1 MSLEFSKLVSEVEAM
16 GAALARRA
24 GELSEM
30 LPDARARLQAIGLAD
45 DELREKIKRAGDRWR
60 GAIPTAEPVSA
71 TFPLPA
77 HPPQADILGADGSQ
91 VYPDRH
97 GSALYYLINVGSIL
111 YSYGAEGAPVCRSA
125 STVYYEDADLYGE
138 TEGLI
143 PTALIDGK
151 RDTAELSELARLAES
166 CHAEPLRRAQGKL
179 FAGHSPGTCIRGK
192 CERSEESQSPAQ
204 GKLRE
209 ASRPASPPTLALVD
223 NGLMLWLALEARQVH
238 RPQVD
243 EILRVYIDQLDRIQA
258 SDGTIA
264 GFVGR
269 PRNASVLTLLHL
281 ASLPL
286 ENINE
291 DTLKTARYRGLTDR
305 TLFEYVLRPGERS
318 AVFRSSSLV
327 NLDFKARGH
336 EMYFFYL
343 NCGRPGKKEVARVE
357 VPQWVALDPNRLAFV
372 HAAIVEQCR
381 VPDGFPYVLVRA
393 HELAVVTM
401 EERRAMDEMVQG
413 ALLRQGLRSAISQKA
428 QTKQWTGAR
437 RRHRL

>member
-16 GAALARRA
+16 GAVLARRA

-30 LPDARARLQAIGLAD
+30 LPDARGRLQAIGLAD

-77 HPPQADILGADGSQ
+77 HPPHADILGADGSQ
-91 VYPDRH
+91 IYPDRH
-97 GSALYYLINVGSIL
+97 SSALYYLINVGSIL
-111 YSYGAEGAPVCRSA
+111 YSYGLERAPVCRSA
-125 STVYYEDADLYGE
+125 SAVYYEDSDLYGE

-143 PTALIDGK
+143 PTAIIDGK
-151 RDTAELSELARLAES
+151 RDTAELSELAHLAES
-166 CHAEPLRRAQGKL
+166 CHAEQGE
-179 FAGHSPGTCIRGK
+179 T
-192 CERSEESQSPAQ
+192 
-204 GKLRE
+204 
-209 ASRPASPPTLALVD
+209 SRPASPPSLALVD

-258 SDGTIA
+258 SDGAIA

-357 VPQWVALDPNRLAFV
+357 VPQWVALDPDRLAFV

-413 ALLRQGLRSAISQKA
+413 ALLRQGLRTAISQKA